1 MITYY
6 EELTDAEKDGLK
18 EIIQTLWK
26 QTFLLERKFDKRAG
40 RMTLTKEYRTCIRHF
55 EFLKEY
61 FAVAGI
67 SLKESVHTGV
77 IYIQGEALWGEK
89 LPRLATVYLLVL
101 KLLYDEQMA
110 AVSSGS
116 QAAVTLGMINGKAG
130 EFRVL
135 QSLPSPTEMRRTIA
149 LLKRYQ
155 LVEPM
160 DVLEEL
166 DEDTRFLIYPSINA
180 VLLGDDI
187 RALLN
192 TFSEEEYCGEEAG
205 IQSTFEDMPE

>member
-6 EELTDAEKDGLK
+6 EELSDEEKDKIK
-18 EIIQTLWK
+18 EIIQLLWK
-26 QTFLLERKFDKRAG
+26 QTYILERKYDKRAG
-40 RMTLTKEYRTCIRHF
+40 RMALTKEYRTCIRHF
-55 EFLKEY
+55 SFLEEY
-61 FAVAGI
+61 FTIAGI
-67 SLKESVHTGV
+67 TLRENVNTGV
-77 IYIQGEALWGEK
+77 IYIQGEGLWGEK

-110 AVSSGS
+110 EASSGN
-116 QAAVTLGMINGKAG
+116 QVAVTLGMINEKAG
-130 EFRVL
+130 GFGVF
-135 QSLPSPTEMRRTIA
+135 QSIPSSTEMRRTIA

-192 TFSEEEYCGEEAG
+192 TFSEEEYSGEEAG
-205 IQSTFEDMPE
+205 VQSTFEDMSE

>member
-6 EELTDAEKDGLK
+6 NELTDGDKDGLK
-18 EIIQTLWK
+18 EIIQTLWR
-26 QTFLLERKFDKRAG
+26 QTFLLERKFDRRAG
-40 RMTLTKEYRTCIRHF
+40 RMVLTKEYRTCLNHF

-61 FAVAGI
+61 FAIAGI
-67 SLKESVHTGV
+67 ALKENVHTGV
-77 IYIQGEALWGEK
+77 IYIQGESLWGEK
-89 LPRLATVYLLVL
+89 LPRLATVYLLIL

-116 QAAVTLGMINGKAG
+116 HVVVTMGMINGKAG

-135 QSLPSPTEMRRTIA
+135 QSIPSQTEMRRTIA

-155 LVEPM
+155 IVEPM

-166 DEDTRFLIYPSINA
+166 GEDTRFIVYPSIHA

-192 TFSEEEYCGEEAG
+192 TFSEEEYSGEEAG
-205 IQSTFEDMPE
+205 VQSTFEDMSE